1 MKSVLVGWLNMN
13 SKGQVLVLFVLII
26 PILILGAAYI
36 VDNVYISY
44 HTNRLNNINS
54 LVIKDAVMKELD
66 EEQIV
71 EYVNQNDE
79 NINTEIRYY
88 NFNLKITLTKRIK
101 SIFGRIVG
109 KNYYDLTSIKSLSVV
124 NN

>member
-1 MKSVLVGWLNMN
+1 MN